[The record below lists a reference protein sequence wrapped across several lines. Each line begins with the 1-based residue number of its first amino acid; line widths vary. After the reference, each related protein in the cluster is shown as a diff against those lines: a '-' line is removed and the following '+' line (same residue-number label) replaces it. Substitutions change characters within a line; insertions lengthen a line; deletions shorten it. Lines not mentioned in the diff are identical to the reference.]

1 MRFRLITLSILTLLI
16 TSQTVYSQC
25 SDAGI
30 CFIGGKSHEPKNE
43 IGMTYIYGKSDK
55 ASGLTFQTV
64 KLLGNVNPLD
74 NTRFS
79 FELPYSSQGGKMGN
93 VSGVGDIGFLVSH
106 SILKESDYELSIQG
120 GMKLAT
126 ANVNSENLPQVYQ
139 SGLGTNDVLIGV
151 SSVVNKLSFSVAYQV
166 SRGRSENK
174 IDKLMR
180 GDDIM
185 LRGGYSD
192 SFGEFNYSAELIA
205 LKRLHLS
212 SVADPLN
219 PNQFI
224 DLPGSDQFQVDFMA
238 KVSYPILSNFNV
250 GSVFAIPFLKRK
262 INVDG
267 LTRSFTLS
275 IGGFY
280 SFNL

>member
-1 MRFRLITLSILTLLI
+1 MSQKSETRF
-16 TSQTVYSQC
+16 
-25 SDAGI
+25 GI
-30 CFIGGKSHEPKNE
+30 NY
-43 IGMTYIYGKSDK
+43 TYGTSDK
-55 ASGLTFQTV
+55 ASGLTFNSLKLVGEV
-64 KLLGNVNPLD
+64 KIFYDVRLSFDLPYSIQSGSLGNVKGLGDLSFIIKYPLL
-74 NTRFS
+74 NGRKSKLT
-79 FELPYSSQGGKMGN
+79 
-93 VSGVGDIGFLVSH
+93 
-106 SILKESDYELSIQG
+106 IQG

-126 ANVNSENLPQVYQ
+126 ANVNSGNLPQVYQ

-151 SSVVNKLSFSVAYQV
+151 NYVVNKLSFSVVYQV

-250 GSVFAIPFLKRK
+250 GSVFAIPFWKRK
-262 INVDG
+262 INIDG